1 MQSPVFSILCKNKTA
16 GVHYSHV
23 SMMDPYGTFQLN
35 RHVLEEFWDCYCNEI
50 SSGHY
55 KYGIAEV
62 SDQHM
67 PVLVDVDLKIE
78 EDNNPFDTSS
88 LYTKQ
93 QVEEIVKIY
102 YSVFREIIDDCDND
116 NLMCV
121 VLEKNP
127 YRDASGENI
136 LIKNGFHL
144 HFPNLFMDKKDQ
156 KIHLIPRVKKLLDET
171 KMFAAI
177 GKQKSGDAID
187 DSYLT
192 VRWLMYGSKKSEQM
206 EPYTVSRIY
215 NHEMKEISLEA
226 AFAHYT
232 IFDKNEKAINIR
244 GRVKHY
250 LPRILSVSPSNRI
263 SLIKEIRSGI
273 VPTFEQ
279 IKKTAK
285 ENNRPQKIYEKTTL
299 DQNIKIATELVP
311 MLSVDRASE
320 YEEWLTIGWVLYNVS
335 EGSSEGYDLW
345 LLFSKKCPEKFDE
358 TRCAYEWGK
367 MTKSDMTIGTLK
379 YYAGIDSPEE
389 YKRFKSEQTSKI
401 IDDSLSGTHNDIA
414 KILFSEY
421 GNEFVCAKIAP
432 ETWFRFNGHIW
443 QEIEGGIDLRRK
455 ISDEIPFLVREK
467 CKDLFTGEVNTD
479 DSVTQAKL
487 KQFQKLIKDLKT
499 APFKNNVMKE
509 ACEIFYNDKFLEK
522 LDSNPYI
529 IAFKNG
535 IWDLEKKIFRAG
547 KPEDFLSK
555 ALTINY
561 KNYCETDEEV
571 AETYAFLE
579 KVFPDKSLRDFF
591 LDSNSEIFIG
601 KNLRKE
607 VQMWT
612 GDKGNNGKSVMQ
624 RLFSKMLGQKFCIKM
639 ETTLITGNKPN
650 SGGAWPELRRAG
662 NGVRAVFFDEMTDEE
677 EIKLS
682 MFKKLSGN
690 DTFPARDC
698 FEKGKD
704 MRDYEP
710 MFKMFIISNKLA
722 KFHKGG
728 DQATWNRVCV
738 IPYESVFCGPE
749 NPAPDTY
756 EEQLR
761 QKRFPMDK
769 NMDTKI
775 TKLVEPFAWILLQR
789 YFKPKVMFKPE
800 KVLQAIIAYQRRNDI
815 YRQYIDETIVKDSSS
830 SITLVELYNSIKEWI
845 KDSLPQQKLPEKGE
859 VKDYFT
865 TQWGGDGRGTRWSG
879 FRLRTLQDDID
890 DGDVILLEK
899 AEVME
904 KKSGKHPLFN

>member
-1 MQSPVFSILCKNKTA
+1 MQSTVFSILCRNKTD

-23 SMMDPYGTFQLN
+23 SMMDPFGTFQLN
-35 RHVLEEFWDCYCNEI
+35 RHVLEEFWEQYCSDIDTGN
-50 SSGHY
+50 Y

-67 PVLVDVDLKIE
+67 PVLVDIDLKIE
-78 EDNNPFDTSS
+78 EASNPFTSS
-88 LYTKQ
+88 NLYTKE
-93 QVEEIVKIY
+93 QVEKIIEIYQNVIREIVD
-102 YSVFREIIDDCDND
+102 ECEDE

-121 VLEKNP
+121 LLEKDP

-156 KIHLIPRVKKLLDET
+156 KMHLIPRVKKLVDDAKIFTAL
-171 KMFAAI
+171 
-177 GKQKSGDAID
+177 GKERSGDAID
-187 DSYLT
+187 EGYLN

-206 EPYTVSRIY
+206 SPYILSRIY
-215 NHEMKEISLEA
+215 NHNLHEISLET
-226 AFAHYT
+226 AFTHYM
-232 IFDKNEKAINIR
+232 IFDKSERVINIR
-244 GRVKHY
+244 EKIKYY
-250 LPRILSVSPSNRI
+250 LPRIFSIVPSNRI
-263 SLIKEIRSGI
+263 ALIKEIKSGI
-273 VPTFEQ
+273 VPSFDQ
-279 IKKTAK
+279 IKKNAK
-285 ENNRPQKIYEKTTL
+285 DQHKTLRTYEKSSLAENVKAAAELIPLLSIDRSTEYIEWMTVGWAL
-299 DQNIKIATELVP
+299 FNI
-311 MLSVDRASE
+311 SD
-320 YEEWLTIGWVLYNVS
+320 
-335 EGSSEGYDLW
+335 GSNDGYTLW
-345 LLFSKKCPEKFDE
+345 LDFSRKCTEKFDE
-358 TRCAYEWGK
+358 TRCAYDWGK
-367 MTKSDMTIGTLK
+367 MQKSDMTIATLK
-379 YYAGIDSPEE
+379 YYASIDSPDE
-389 YKRFKSEQTSKI
+389 YKRLKRDQTNKI
-401 IDDSLSGTHNDIA
+401 IEDSLSGTHNDIA
-414 KILFSEY
+414 KVLFAEY
-421 GNEFVCAKIAP
+421 GNEFVCARIAP
-432 ETWFRFNGHIW
+432 ETWYRFNGHIW
-443 QEIEGGIDLRRK
+443 EEIESGIDLRRK
-455 ISDEIPFLVREK
+455 ISDEIPLLIREK
-467 CKDLFTGEVNTD
+467 CRDLFNGEGDPD
-479 DSVTQAKL
+479 DAKL
-487 KQFQKLIKDLKT
+487 KQYQKLIKDLKN

-509 ACEIFYNDKFLEK
+509 ACEIFYNNRFLDK
-522 LDSNPYI
+522 LDSNPYL

-535 IWDLEKKIFRAG
+535 ISDLEKQTFRAG
-547 KPEDFLSK
+547 KPEDFISK
-555 ALTINY
+555 ALPISL
-561 KNYCETDEEV
+561 KNYLETDAEV
-571 AETYAFLE
+571 TETYAFLE

-704 MRDYEP
+704 MKDYEP

-738 IPYESVFCGPE
+738 IPYESVFCDHE

-775 TKLVEPFAWILLQR
+775 TRLAEPLAWILIQR

-800 KVLQAIIAYQRRNDI
+800 KVLQAIIAYRRRNDI
-815 YRQYIDETIVKDSSS
+815 YRQFIEEWIIDDESSK
-830 SITLVELYNSIKEWI
+830 ITLLEVYTSLKEWI
-845 KDSLPQQKLPEKGE
+845 KESLPQQKLPEKGE

-865 TQWGGDGRGTRWSG
+865 TRWGDDGKGLRWSG
-879 FRLRTLQDDID
+879 YRIRNIQDDID
-890 DGDVILLEK
+890 NGDAIILSPMDTIKK
-899 AEVME
+899 A
-904 KKSGKHPLFN
+904 GKPPM